1 MLKRMKEIVLARQ
14 VEDGSIADEP
24 GSWVRDVDSSRR
36 KMTVKG
42 LQSHTN
48 MLPSCASTSDTTV
61 KKSKALPEEESLSDE
76 ACLCEI
82 LARDPVPLDELRF
95 ISHRGCPAAH
105 RYEVWCYLTGH
116 LQPQKSCRMA
126 VLTRKRQEYAS
137 YVQCSYES
145 VDWDAA
151 FRAQDAAAGVVTGVN
166 GLGSSASLLCSA
178 GCASA
183 TPLSLPSNSELMM
196 LKQIRKDVPRM
207 SAGVVYLNHRRVQ
220 LSMERSLYIWSLR
233 HPACGYVQGMDDFI
247 IPFISVVLANRFCK
261 SKTVVELHSLNEEI
275 LDKLFSIDVV
285 SEEEWLHTI
294 EADTYWM
301 VSYLL
306 SAVQENFTYNQK
318 GLHIMVDRLDAVVQ
332 VVDNGLYTHLRG
344 SLEINFSE
352 FAFRWM
358 NCLLLREL
366 NATQSLRLWDTYL
379 ADEERDLCTVH
390 VYTCAALLHWWSPS
404 LCKAV
409 DYSVALKFL
418 QNLPT
423 DELSER
429 DLNAII
435 SQSFVMRKVYH
446 HTLSHLRKT

>member
-1 MLKRMKEIVLARQ
+1 MLKRMKEIVLGRQ

-36 KMTVKG
+36 KITVKG

-301 VSYLL
+301 VSY
-306 SAVQENFTYNQK
+306 
-318 GLHIMVDRLDAVVQ
+318 
-332 VVDNGLYTHLRG
+332 
-344 SLEINFSE
+344 EINFSE